1 MAILPIDPSI
11 ANAGSSE
18 WSIGSVGTPSDMTQ
32 LDTTATQPAGGQG
45 FGGMLTNA
53 ISSLEQTQTD
63 AAGASQSL
71 VAGTATDPTQVVMS
85 VERARLAM
93 QLASQI
99 RNKAVEAYTD
109 IFHTQV

>member
-11 ANAGSSE
+11 TPIGGGSE
-18 WSIGSVGTPSDMTQ
+18 WSIGGVGGVGSPDQGTPGAQGSS
-32 LDTTATQPAGGQG
+32 QG
-45 FGGMLTNA
+45 FGGMLSNA
-53 ISSLEQTQTD
+53 ISSLENTQTE
-63 AAGASQSL
+63 AAQASQSL
-71 VAGTATDPTQVVMS
+71 VNGTATDPTQVVMS

-99 RNKAVEAYTD
+99 RSKAVEAYTD

>member
-1 MAILPIDPSI
+1 MPVPPINPSF
-11 ANAGSSE
+11 AVGGPE
-18 WSIGSVGTPSDMTQ
+18 WNVGSVGSVGPVDPS
-32 LDTTATQPAGGQG
+32 AQPSQG

-53 ISSLEQTQTD
+53 ISNLDQSQVQ
-63 AAGASQSL
+63 AAGAAQSL
-71 VAGTATDPTQVVMS
+71 VDGTATDPSQVVMQ
-85 VERARLAM
+85 VERAQLAM